1 MDEERPWCE
10 SKIESGWKFTGGE
23 GRLLAREEAVG
34 EVYLCVWRE
43 YMVYAAEE
51 KGEGSKC
58 QGTLVQVRRQPCSTW
73 VWECRSEIPLP
84 GR

>member
-43 YMVYAAEE
+43 YMVYAAE
-51 KGEGSKC
+51 GEG
-58 QGTLVQVRRQPCSTW
+58 RRQQVPRHTCAGQTAT
-73 VWECRSEIPLP
+73 L
-84 GR
+84 